1 MLLKVSHYRI
11 LQKLGSGGKAEV
23 YLAED
28 LNLRRKV
35 ALKLMHRHLAADA
48 VQLQRFRN
56 EAEWASMLN
65 HPNIVTVHEVGESDG
80 FPYIASEFVEGTTLR
95 QRLET
100 GPIAL
105 QQGIE
110 IAMGIASALIAAHEI
125 WIVHRDIK
133 PENIM
138 IRPDGYVKVLDFGA
152 AKIAQPSSPQ
162 LTQPGKVVGTLRY
175 LAPEQVNRVAVDP
188 RTDLF
193 ALGEVIYEMI
203 AGKPPFTADN
213 LVDLMREITETNPPH
228 LSTFNPEVPDELESL
243 VERVLRKEM
252 DQRHQ
257 SAKELLADL
266 RDIRDELVYRE
277 RSRRP
282 FRS

>member
-1 MLLKVSHYRI
+1 
-11 LQKLGSGGKAEV
+11 
-23 YLAED
+23 
-28 LNLRRKV
+28 
-35 ALKLMHRHLAADA
+35 
-48 VQLQRFRN
+48 
-56 EAEWASMLN
+56 
-65 HPNIVTVHEVGESDG
+65 
-80 FPYIASEFVEGTTLR
+80 
-95 QRLET
+95 
-100 GPIAL
+100 
-105 QQGIE
+105 
-110 IAMGIASALIAAHEI
+110 
-125 WIVHRDIK
+125 
-133 PENIM
+133 
-138 IRPDGYVKVLDFGA
+138 
-152 AKIAQPSSPQ
+152 
-162 LTQPGKVVGTLRY
+162 
-175 LAPEQVNRVAVDP
+175 
-188 RTDLF
+188 
-193 ALGEVIYEMI
+193 MI